1 MASGA
6 LVGARCFSSNAEATD
21 AVYSAA
27 PIGQSVGQTTYLSE
41 FVQSSGTWVVRRSVV
56 ASDGTVTQMADAQ
69 APALSFPVCDTT
81 GQFTDG
87 MTVGWGVVAA
97 MAAAWAIVALRR
109 GL

>member
-27 PIGQSVGQTTYLSE
+27 PIGQSVGQTTYVSE
-41 FVQSSGTWVVRRSVV
+41 FVQSSGAWVVRRSVI
-56 ASDGTVTQMADAQ
+56 AQDGAVTQLADAA
-69 APALSFPVCDTT
+69 APSLSFPVCDTT
-81 GQFTDG
+81 AQFTDG

-97 MAAAWAIVALRR
+97 MVAAWAVGALRR